1 MIINQT
7 YSGGGIEL
15 SLVISVTSG
24 SVVTATKGGKSVT
37 GMAVDGVCVLV
48 VPEAGT
54 WIVSATLGGKTTP
67 AQAIQVVDQYP
78 AALEYPLYVEELSV
92 GDSVWMDPAN
102 ASASKIEFL
111 VVHQGKPSSDYD
123 DSCNGTWL
131 MAKTWKQYSLFG
143 SYAYSY
149 STLRENLAK
158 ILSALSPAAQEIIRS
173 VTIPSKSGGVGPD
186 KLFVPS
192 ATEVGLTASSYPV
205 EGAKL
210 DYFDEVLGESA
221 KRAFEYAWWT
231 RSVTTNS
238 KPMGLNEAGEP
249 ILLSANSSEYA
260 RSFCV
265 IPSKTI
271 MDADHN
277 LVSVGE

>member
-1 MIINQT
+1 MLIN
-7 YSGGGIEL
+7 SVAGGGGIEL
-15 SLVISVTSG
+15 SLVISVVSG

-37 GMAVDGVCVLV
+37 GVSVDGVCVLT

-54 WIVSATLGGKTTP
+54 WTVSATLGGKTTP
-67 AQAIQVVDQYP
+67 AQTIQVVEQYP
-78 AALEYPLYVEELSV
+78 AALEYPLYVEELSI
-92 GDSVWMDPAN
+92 GDSVWMTR
-102 ASASKIEFL
+102 ASDSSSKIEFL

-149 STLRENLAK
+149 STLQENLAK
-158 ILSALSPAAQEIIRS
+158 ILSELSPAAQEIIRN
-173 VTIPSKSGGVGPD
+173 VTIPSGSGSAGPD

-221 KRAFEYAWWT
+221 KRAFDYVWWT

-260 RSFCV
+260 RPFCV
-265 IPSKTI
+265 IPSRTI
-271 MDADHN
+271 MDDNHN

>member
-1 MIINQT
+1 MLIN
-7 YSGGGIEL
+7 SVAGGGGIEL
-15 SLVISVTSG
+15 SLVISVASG

-37 GMAVDGVCVLV
+37 GMAVDGVCVLT

-54 WIVSATLGGKTTP
+54 WTVSATLGGKTTP

-78 AALEYPLYVEELSV
+78 AALAYPLYVEELSV
-92 GDSVWMDPAN
+92 GDSVWMDPAS

-231 RSVTTNS
+231 RSVATAN
-238 KPMGLNEAGEP
+238 KPIVLNEVGEP
-249 ILLSANSSEYA
+249 ILSSSNSSEYA
-260 RSFCV
+260 RPACV